1 MKRIAISAAMIL
13 AATITASPAVAAS
26 TDYPDK
32 PIRLI
37 VPYPPGGT
45 SDVLARLLGTK
56 LSSELKQPIIVEN
69 RPGAA
74 EAVGAGATASAPAD
88 GYTLMLATLSSL
100 AVNPA
105 LYKGSLTYNPEK
117 DFKPIVHIASV
128 PAILTVNPK
137 VPANT
142 LQELTAYF
150 KSHPEN
156 TYASPGVGSP
166 GHLGME
172 MYKQNAG
179 IDVLHVPYRGGAPA
193 LQDLVSGQ
201 VDAMLVLVP
210 EGMPFVQAGRIK
222 ALGISTLERSAQYP
236 DLPTM
241 NEAGLKDFEI
251 FLWYTLVAPKATPDD
266 IVNKLNHAVNAA
278 LKDDQIR
285 AKLKELSIDPA
296 GGSPGDAQAL
306 INQESIKWKKLI
318 DARGIT
324 AD

>member
-1 MKRIAISAAMIL
+1 MKARVGLLIAGMLLSLFAVPASAE
-13 AATITASPAVAAS
+13 TFPARAVTWVVPFPPAGFADS
-26 TDYPDK
+26 SVRVIAKALSEKLGK
-32 PIRLI
+32 PVI
-37 VPYPPGGT
+37 V
-45 SDVLARLLGTK
+45 D
-56 LSSELKQPIIVEN
+56 N

-74 EAVGAGATASAPAD
+74 EAVGASATASAPAD

-105 LYKGSLTYNPEK
+105 LYKGSLTYNPNK

-128 PAILTVNPK
+128 PAIMTVNPK
-137 VPANT
+137 IPANT
-142 LQELTAYF
+142 LAELTAYF

-179 IDVLHVPYRGGAPA
+179 VDVLHVPYRGGAPA

-241 NEAGLKDFEI
+241 DEAGLKDFEI

-266 IVNKLNHAVNAA
+266 VVDKLNQAVNAA
-278 LKDDQIR
+278 LKDDEIL

-296 GGSPGDAQAL
+296 GGTPAEAQAL
-306 INQESIKWKKLI
+306 SEQESIKWKKLI
-318 DARGIT
+318 DSRGIT
-324 AD
+324 AQ

>member
-1 MKRIAISAAMIL
+1 MKRIAVLAAMVL
-13 AATITASPAVAAS
+13 AATFTTGPAMAAD
-26 TDYPDK
+26 TDYPSK

-56 LSSELKQPIIVEN
+56 LSSELKQPIIVDN

-74 EAVGAGATASAPAD
+74 EAVGASATASAPAD

-105 LYKGSLTYNPEK
+105 LYKGSLTYNPNK

-128 PAILTVNPK
+128 PAIMTVNPK
-137 VPANT
+137 IPANT
-142 LQELTAYF
+142 LAELTAYF

-179 IDVLHVPYRGGAPA
+179 VDVLHVPYRGGAPA

-241 NEAGLKDFEI
+241 DEAGLKDFEI

-266 IVNKLNHAVNAA
+266 VVDKLNQAVNAA
-278 LKDDQIR
+278 LKDDEIL

-296 GGSPGDAQAL
+296 GGTPAEAQAL
-306 INQESIKWKKLI
+306 SEQESIKWKKLI
-318 DARGIT
+318 DSRGIT
-324 AD
+324 AQ

>member
-1 MKRIAISAAMIL
+1 MKRIAVLAAMVL
-13 AATITASPAVAAS
+13 AATFTTGPAMAAD
-26 TDYPDK
+26 TDYPSK

-56 LSSELKQPIIVEN
+56 LSSELKQPIIVDN

-74 EAVGAGATASAPAD
+74 EAVGASATASAPAD

-105 LYKGSLTYNPEK
+105 LYKGSLTYNPDK

-128 PAILTVNPK
+128 PAIMTVNPK
-137 VPANT
+137 IPANT
-142 LQELTAYF
+142 LAELTAYF

-179 IDVLHVPYRGGAPA
+179 VDVLHVPYRGGAPA

-266 IVNKLNHAVNAA
+266 VVNKLNQAVNAA
-278 LKDDQIR
+278 LKDDEIL

-296 GGSPGDAQAL
+296 GGTPADAQAL
-306 INQESIKWKKLI
+306 SEQESIKWKKLI
-318 DARGIT
+318 DSRGIT
-324 AD
+324 AQ